1 MVKKYSR
8 EPTNSRKAAK
18 ARGADLR
25 VHYKNTFE
33 VVRVIRKM
41 NLSFAQR
48 YLKDVLNHKRCI
60 PFTFHNGHVG
70 RTA

>member
-8 EPTNSRKAAK
+8 EPTNSRKATK
-18 ARGADLR
+18 ARGADIR
-25 VHYKNTFE
+25 AHYKNTFE
-33 VVRVIRKM
+33 VMRVVKGM
-41 NLSFAQR
+41 NLAYAQR
-48 YLKDVLNHKRCI
+48 YLKDVLNKKRCV